1 MSSDLCTNWSQH
13 QAHGYNLFKAP
24 ASPADTSLVDI
35 CVSIIGRSF
44 LSHRSRHK
52 LSFLMQRA
60 LTELGLA
67 MEGHEALG
75 EHSLGI
81 ICVLAL
87 LATSGLYPQHMCSY
101 EEKTGTEDLA
111 LDTSLSPRNVPSRTL
126 SP

>member
-1 MSSDLCTNWSQH
+1 
-13 QAHGYNLFKAP
+13 
-24 ASPADTSLVDI
+24 
-35 CVSIIGRSF
+35 
-44 LSHRSRHK
+44 
-52 LSFLMQRA
+52 
-60 LTELGLA
+60 

-75 EHSLGI
+75 ERSLGI

-111 LDTSLSPRNVPSRTL
+111 LDTSLSPRNVPSHTL